1 MDSGRYP
8 TKPLMYT
15 GGMKTVFTFE
25 LQDLFVERVF
35 LLADWTV
42 LVVVNVLLL
51 DCLNRQRVNDL
62 LRSRRRTSISVLK
75 KEKRRM
81 SGLSECATERWR
93 EEMRQR
99 RRM

>member
-15 GGMKTVFTFE
+15 GGMKAVFTFE

-51 DCLNRQRVNDL
+51 DRLNRQRVNNL
-62 LRSRRRTSISVLK
+62 LRSRRRTSISVFEK
-75 KEKRRM
+75 KEKRR
-81 SGLSECATERWR
+81 G
-93 EEMRQR
+93 
-99 RRM
+99 